1 MRCKIR
7 PSFEKYNGRKRE
19 EEGREGVM
27 TQGVKTRVVIASGA
41 KKNGARKK
49 SDRGDSRRGEEDR
62 GRRKWSMNPVLPRQT
77 SHTLRY
83 LTDLRFRFTER
94 ARRRFFSRKC
104 KSLLPLRFLSPLARF
119 ARRGT
124 EKKEETKR
132 ERRFFSLSR
141 SAGNK
146 EHVGL

>member
-1 MRCKIR
+1 M
-7 PSFEKYNGRKRE
+7 
-19 EEGREGVM
+19 M
-27 TQGVKTRVVIASGA
+27 TQGVKTRVVIASAA

-104 KSLLPLRFLSPLARF
+104 KSLLPLRFLL
-119 ARRGT
+119 
-124 EKKEETKR
+124 
-132 ERRFFSLSR
+132 LSR
-141 SAGNK
+141 GSREGK
-146 EHVGL
+146 

>member
-1 MRCKIR
+1 M
-7 PSFEKYNGRKRE
+7 
-19 EEGREGVM
+19 M
-27 TQGVKTRVVIASGA
+27 TQGVKTRVVIASAA

-104 KSLLPLRFLSPLARF
+104 KSLLPLRFLLLSVR
-119 ARRGT
+119 
-124 EKKEETKR
+124 EKENRKEKEETKR
-132 ERRFFSLSR
+132 ERWFFSLSR